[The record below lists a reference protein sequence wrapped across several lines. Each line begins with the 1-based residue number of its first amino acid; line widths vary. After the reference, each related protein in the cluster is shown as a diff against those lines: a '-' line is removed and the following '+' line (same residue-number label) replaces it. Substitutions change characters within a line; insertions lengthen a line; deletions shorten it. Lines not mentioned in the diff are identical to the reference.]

1 MSRVGRDLSISSTD
15 RAWSRQVAL
24 IWIISG
30 TQGVGKTTVS
40 RRLAET
46 FDRSVHLEGD
56 RLRRMIVRGERGV
69 AMANWDPVSHRFDD
83 ETERQLELRYQNDA
97 LLARSYHEAGFT
109 PVIDDVVIGHWV
121 EWLRNK
127 LEPSPVIFV
136 MLEAQRDVLEA
147 RETERGTA
155 LFREWDWLAAEIR
168 VRTPHVGL
176 WLDNSDWT
184 PEQTVAE
191 ILRRGPVDGLL
202 SHPR

>member
-1 MSRVGRDLSISSTD
+1 
-15 RAWSRQVAL
+15 VAL

-40 RRLAET
+40 RLLAER
-46 FDRSVHLEGD
+46 FDRSVHLESD
-56 RLRRMIVRGERGV
+56 RLRRVIIRGERRV
-69 AMANWDPVSHRFDD
+69 AMENWDPVSHRFDD
-83 ETERQLELRYQNDA
+83 ETQRHLELRYRNDA
-97 LLARSYHEAGFT
+97 LLARSHHEAGFT
-109 PVIDDVVIGHWV
+109 PIIDDVVIGPWV
-121 EWLRNK
+121 EWLRQE
-127 LEPSPVIFV
+127 LEPLPVIFV
-136 MLEAQRDVLEA
+136 MLEAQPDVLET
-147 RETERGTA
+147 REIGRGTA

-202 SHPR
+202 SHPT

>member
-69 AMANWDPVSHRFDD
+69 ATANWDVIIRRNHEFDH
-83 ETERQLELRYQNDA
+83 RQLTIALIASETDDDGRGLSFLHLR
-97 LLARSYHEAGFT
+97 L
-109 PVIDDVVIGHWV
+109 
-121 EWLRNK
+121 
-127 LEPSPVIFV
+127 SPFIS
-136 MLEAQRDVLEA
+136 
-147 RETERGTA
+147 
-155 LFREWDWLAAEIR
+155 
-168 VRTPHVGL
+168 HVGCRH
-176 WLDNSDWT
+176 
-184 PEQTVAE
+184 VAVPKAC
-191 ILRRGPVDGLL
+191 RR
-202 SHPR
+202 